1 MNRMKLKKIT
11 NSPRV
16 LLYMFFTRL
25 GHFVYSYASRLDKDA
40 EAIFLNYG
48 YADDNLKLEL
58 RKEDDKN
65 RYCIQLYNHIVAS
78 LPVELKGLDVLEV
91 GSGRGGGASYV
102 ARYFKDDEIWGSGS
116 RNGRLMRITADMSL
130 KEVLSYIDDEID
142 VTSKQY
148 IDCAKKTEIVSA
160 KLWRNRALS
169 QFVAAVEMSK
179 KRK

>member
-1 MNRMKLKKIT
+1 MKKKVFDNFQDLDSWFCSRDLKRLIPDLKESDCRRVNNREELRGYDK
-11 NSPRV
+11 NY
-16 LLYMFFTRL
+16 LLYEACNSSR
-25 GHFVYSYASRLDKDA
+25 SYK
-40 EAIFLNYG
+40 I
-48 YADDNLKLEL
+48 YAQTILEL
-58 RKEDDKN
+58 QN
-65 RYCIQLYNHIVAS
+65 
-78 LPVELKGLDVLEV
+78 
-91 GSGRGGGASYV
+91 YV